1 MALKQLESRQYRYCF
16 KVSNHRAKA
25 FEFST
30 TNDDVINADTED
42 ETYDVAVDEK
52 NVLSN
57 EDDVK
62 SDEVLT
68 DKNSLKDKASN
79 LKEPVANTEI
89 DELVTDDNNVVAKD
103 NEN

>member
-42 ETYDVAVDEK
+42 ETYDVAVDERMF
-52 NVLSN
+52 
-57 EDDVK
+57 
-62 SDEVLT
+62 
-68 DKNSLKDKASN
+68 
-79 LKEPVANTEI
+79 
-89 DELVTDDNNVVAKD
+89 
-103 NEN
+103 